1 MAHAGKKLALGSVR
15 SLRLLLGG
23 LQLAFDAFAIGGV
36 ADCGYRQDA
45 FVGLEWAE
53 ANLDRKLLPILAGA
67 KQVEPGAHF
76 TAAGIFEKV
85 ASIAGI
91 LAMKTFWDQNFDFF
105 SEQFLALVAED
116 FFGLRIYQHDRAF
129 AVDDDNGIGS
139 GFEQRFEFLISL
151 AALGNVLRRS
161 NDSEDLAG
169 IVDDSTSQAMQK
181 PGLAVW
187 QNNSALDSGGFMA
200 RH

>member
-45 FVGLEWAE
+45 LVGLEWAE

-67 KQVEPGAHF
+67 KQVETGTHF

-91 LAMKTFWDQNFDFF
+91 LAMKRFGHEDLNLF
-105 SEQFLALVAED
+105 SEQLLALIAED
-116 FFGLRIYQHDRAF
+116 FFGLRIYQHDRTF
-129 AVDDDNGIGS
+129 AIDDDNGIGS
-139 GFEQRFEFLISL
+139 GFE
-151 AALGNVLRRS
+151 
-161 NDSEDLAG
+161 
-169 IVDDSTSQAMQK
+169 
-181 PGLAVW
+181 
-187 QNNSALDSGGFMA
+187 
-200 RH
+200 